1 MPLSFAPGWVEEH
14 PAEFEELLALRLS
27 APTPA
32 AAWRA
37 QFAACADFLR
47 AGLPAGVVPQ
57 PSTVVHGT
65 ADRVVPYVNAAHLAE
80 RLNGAPVVTLQDA
93 GHLCWIER
101 ADIVNDIITQNG
113 HRRMT

>member
-1 MPLSFAPGWVEEH
+1 VGRGAH
-14 PAEFEELLALRLS
+14 PAEFEKLLALRLS

-37 QFAACADFLR
+37 QFASCAAFLH
-47 AGLPAGVVPQ
+47 AGRPAGVLPQ
-57 PSTVVHGT
+57 RSTVVHGT
-65 ADRVVPYVNAAHLAE
+65 ADRVVPYVMPRTSL

-101 ADIVNDIITQNG
+101 ANVVNDIIT
-113 HRRMT
+113 RMVTGA

>member
-14 PAEFEELLALRLS
+14 PAEFEKLLALRLS

-37 QFAACADFLR
+37 QFAACAAFLR
-47 AGLPAGVVPQ
+47 AGLPAGVLPQ
-57 PSTVVHGT
+57 RSTVVHGT
-65 ADRVVPYVNAAHLAE
+65 ADRVVPYGNAAHLAE

-93 GHLCWIER
+93 GHLCWIGR
-101 ADIVNDIITQNG
+101 ANVVNDLITPNG
-113 HRRMT
+113 HGGMT

>member
-1 MPLSFAPGWVEEH
+1 
-14 PAEFEELLALRLS
+14 
-27 APTPA
+27 
-32 AAWRA
+32 
-37 QFAACADFLR
+37 
-47 AGLPAGVVPQ
+47 VVPQ

-101 ADIVNDIITQNG
+101 ADIVNDIIT
-113 HRRMT
+113 RMVTGE